1 MPEDRDL
8 PEVRFRKTVFC
19 QGREE
24 GETIM
29 GSRIIGLGMYAPPK
43 MLTNDD
49 LEKMVDTSD
58 EWIMGRTGIKV
69 RRIAEPKSA
78 TSDLCLEAARRALAD
93 AGIDASEI
101 DIIVVGTCTPDMPL
115 PSTACFLQM
124 KIGAGR
130 AFALDLNAACSG
142 FLYSL
147 STADALIRAGRGKK
161 ALVVGGEILSSVTD
175 YTDRN
180 TCILFGDGAGAVVL
194 SECPEGEGV
203 LSCHLHSDGNLW
215 ELIYAPGGG
224 TIHPYG
230 PEVAENRMHAI
241 RLAGNETFKQAVTR
255 MAEVSLQAL
264 EHNHVGIPDITL
276 FIPHQAN
283 MRIINAVGKR
293 LGVPEE
299 KVFVNLERFGNTSAA
314 SVPIALTEA
323 REQGRFTKGDLLLL
337 ASFGAGLTWGSALL
351 RM

>member
-1 MPEDRDL
+1 
-8 PEVRFRKTVFC
+8 
-19 QGREE
+19 
-24 GETIM
+24 M
-29 GSRIIGLGMYAPPK
+29 GSRMIGLGMYAPPK
-43 MLTNDD
+43 TLTNKE

-58 EWIMGRTGIKV
+58 SWIMERTGIKL
-69 RRIAEPKSA
+69 RRIAEPGSA
-78 TSDLCLEAARRALAD
+78 TSDLCLEAARSALSD
-93 AGIDASEI
+93 AGVSPSEI

-124 KIGAGR
+124 KMGAGR

-147 STADALIRAGRGKK
+147 SVADAMIRAGRGKK
-161 ALVVGGEILSSVTD
+161 ALVVGGEILSTVTD

-194 SECPEGEGV
+194 SECPDGEGV

-224 TIHPYG
+224 TVHPYG
-230 PEVAENRMHAI
+230 PKVAENRMHAI
-241 RLAGNETFKQAVTR
+241 RMAGNETFKQAVTR
-255 MAEVSLQAL
+255 MAEVSLEAL
-264 EHNHVGIPDITL
+264 RHNNVDISDVAL
-276 FIPHQAN
+276 FLPHQAN

-293 LGVPEE
+293 LGISEE
-299 KVFVNLERFGNTSAA
+299 RVFVNLERYGNTSAA
-314 SVPIALTEA
+314 SVPIALAEA
-323 REQGRFTKGDLLLL
+323 REQGRFAKGDLLLL
-337 ASFGAGLTWGSALL
+337 AAFGAGLTWGSSLV

>member
-1 MPEDRDL
+1 M
-8 PEVRFRKTVFC
+8 
-19 QGREE
+19 
-24 GETIM
+24 
-29 GSRIIGLGMYAPPK
+29 IGLGMYAPPK
-43 MLTNDD
+43 TLTNDE

-58 EWIMGRTGIKV
+58 SWITERTGIKL
-69 RRIAEPKSA
+69 RRIAEPRTA
-78 TSDLCLEAARRALAD
+78 CSDLCLEASKRALAD
-93 AGIDASEI
+93 AGISPSEI

-124 KIGAGR
+124 KLGAGR

-147 STADALIRAGRGKK
+147 SAADAMIRAGRGKK
-161 ALVVGGEILSSVTD
+161 ALVVGGEILSTVTD

-194 SECPEGEGV
+194 SECPDGEGV
-203 LSCHLHSDGNLW
+203 LSCHLHSDGSLW

-224 TIHPYG
+224 TVHPYG

-241 RLAGNETFKQAVTR
+241 RMAGNETFKQAVTR
-255 MAEVSLQAL
+255 MVEVSLEAL
-264 EHNHVGIPDITL
+264 QHNRVDISDVAL
-276 FIPHQAN
+276 FLPHQAN

-293 LGVPEE
+293 LGISEDR
-299 KVFVNLERFGNTSAA
+299 VFVNLERYGNTSAA
-314 SVPIALTEA
+314 SVPIALAEA
-323 REQGRFTKGDLLLL
+323 REQGRFAKGDLLLL
-337 ASFGAGLTWGSALL
+337 ASFGAGLTWGSALV

>member
-1 MPEDRDL
+1 
-8 PEVRFRKTVFC
+8 V
-19 QGREE
+19 
-24 GETIM
+24 
-29 GSRIIGLGMYAPPK
+29 GSRMIGLGMHAPPK
-43 MLTNDD
+43 MLTNKE

-58 EWIMGRTGIKV
+58 SWIVERTGIKV
-69 RRIAEPKSA
+69 RRIAEPRTA
-78 TSDLCLEAARRALAD
+78 CSDLCLEASRRALAD
-93 AGIDASEI
+93 AGVSPAEL

-124 KIGAGR
+124 KLGASR

-147 STADALIRAGRGKK
+147 STADAMIRAGRGKK
-161 ALVVGGEILSSVTD
+161 ALVVGGEILSTVTD
-175 YTDRN
+175 FTDRN

-224 TIHPYG
+224 TVHPFG
-230 PEVAENRMHAI
+230 PEVAENRMYAI
-241 RLAGNETFKQAVTR
+241 RMAGNETFKQAVTR
-255 MAEVSLQAL
+255 MVEVSHEAL
-264 EHNHVGIPDITL
+264 RQNHVEVSDVAL

-293 LGVPEE
+293 LGIPGE
-299 KVFVNLERFGNTSAA
+299 KVFVNLERYGNTSAA
-314 SVPIALTEA
+314 SVPIALAEA
-323 REQGRFTKGDLLLL
+323 REEGRFRKGDLLLL
-337 ASFGAGLTWGSALL
+337 ASFGAGLTWGSALV

>member
-1 MPEDRDL
+1 M
-8 PEVRFRKTVFC
+8 
-19 QGREE
+19 
-24 GETIM
+24 
-29 GSRIIGLGMYAPPK
+29 IGLGMYAPPK
-43 MLTNDD
+43 TLTNDE

-58 EWIMGRTGIKV
+58 SWITERTGIKL
-69 RRIAEPKSA
+69 RRIAEPRTA
-78 TSDLCLEAARRALAD
+78 CSDLCLEASKRALAD
-93 AGIDASEI
+93 AGISPSEI

-124 KIGAGR
+124 KLGAGR
-130 AFALDLNAACSG
+130 AYALDLNAACSG

-147 STADALIRAGRGKK
+147 SAADAMIRAGRGKK
-161 ALVVGGEILSSVTD
+161 ALVVGGEILSTVTD

-194 SECPEGEGV
+194 SECPDGEGV

-224 TIHPYG
+224 TVHPYG

-241 RLAGNETFKQAVTR
+241 RMAGNETFKQAVTR
-255 MAEVSLQAL
+255 MVEVSLEAL
-264 EHNHVGIPDITL
+264 QHNRVDISDVAL
-276 FIPHQAN
+276 FLPHQAN

-293 LGVPEE
+293 LGISEGR
-299 KVFVNLERFGNTSAA
+299 VFVNLERYGNTSAA
-314 SVPIALTEA
+314 SVPIALAEA
-323 REQGRFTKGDLLLL
+323 REQGRFAKGDLLLL
-337 ASFGAGLTWGSALL
+337 ASFGAGLTWGSALV